1 MRILI
6 STLLALGLSPFAVMA
21 QERIQ
26 VVSPTAPDGPM
37 AYGISKLVEAI
48 SDRDITVTSVKT
60 IEEADCSHVIVAG
73 LASERP
79 IATRIT
85 TCGLELPKQP
95 EALTV
100 GRIQDGDRCTVV
112 LCGSD
117 AVGLMY
123 AALDTAERI
132 GWATGDEDLF
142 AHVRNTS
149 ESPCLT
155 DRSVSTYTMQR
166 RLFEQRLSRR
176 VVLGTILRHAR
187 QEPHQQLCH
196 HLWLRERRIH
206 GADLSLLL
214 RRRGVP

>member
-1 MRILI
+1 MMHTTAEGTTMRILI
-6 STLLALGLSPFAVMA
+6 STLLALGLSPFAVLA

-48 SDRDITVTSVKT
+48 SDRDITVTSIKT

-100 GRIQDGDRCTVV
+100 GRIQDGNRCTVV

-132 GWATGDEDLF
+132 GWATGDEDPFVAAVKQAF
-142 AHVRNTS
+142 A
-149 ESPCLT
+149 
-155 DRSVSTYTMQR
+155 
-166 RLFEQRLSRR
+166 RR
-176 VVLGTILRHAR
+176 VDPDKLVTVIVGGERAR
-187 QEPHQQLCH
+187 
-196 HLWLRERRIH
+196 
-206 GADLSLLL
+206 
-214 RRRGVP
+214 